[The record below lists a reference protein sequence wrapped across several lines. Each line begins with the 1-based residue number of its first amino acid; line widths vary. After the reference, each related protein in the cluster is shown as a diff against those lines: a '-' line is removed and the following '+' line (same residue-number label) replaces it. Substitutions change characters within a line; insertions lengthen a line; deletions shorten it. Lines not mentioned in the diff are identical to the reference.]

1 MKRTAAWSTLFFCL
15 LLVANAMAE
24 ERSAGITTLDLRETS
39 SNMDT
44 DLPSAGRSLFDELVG
59 RGRPDRWNIPFPFSK
74 LIASLSQTGGCQSRC
89 VQTVMI
95 PLGRS
100 LQRSAAAPEFFKYP
114 RIVAAFTADT
124 ATTGNFPLL
133 KDRLYLGFQ
142 EKANL
147 IEVISFNE
155 TAGRFEFQLVK
166 NYGAGMKP
174 KIFYAN
180 RAVCVSCHQNQAPI
194 FSRQVWD
201 ETNANPEIANRLA
214 RARVAFDGL
223 PIRIGVDVPN
233 AVDDATDRANLF
245 SAYESLW
252 WNGCGTS
259 RRCRT
264 RALVAALQYRL
275 TNERRFD
282 FQSERFQQDFLVPFK
297 KNWQTRWPDGLK
309 IPSNDIPNRDPLQF
323 KESEQLADVPARFEA
338 LLPLG
343 HKEIWQWETDRFR
356 LVKGI
361 GEFFSVGDIQLIA
374 DKLNIRPNAKLSN
387 FAALDQAVEAMLL
400 DPNGQAA
407 LDSATIRRGPLRD
420 ALFQALGI
428 KRVKSFR
435 RDELVLTSA
444 RLDDDESMP
453 LNVNDPE
460 LNNFYAHCAR
470 CHATRE
476 AFPPN
481 FMQGSVED
489 VKQKMQRCAD
499 RIYYRLTMWQVPEA
513 HRPKTPMPPAT
524 VSATQTDQWLNGGA
538 LENMRAYVAPFVDAK
553 FKQSPENWLSRNYET
568 LQSCTLH

>member
-1 MKRTAAWSTLFFCL
+1 MAA
-15 LLVANAMAE
+15 E
-24 ERSAGITTLDLRETS
+24 KSAGLATRDLRETS
-39 SNMDT
+39 SSMGTN
-44 DLPSAGRSLFDELVG
+44 LPSAGRSLFDELVG

-74 LIASLSQTGGCQSRC
+74 LIASLSQAGGCQSKC

-100 LQRSAAAPEFFKYP
+100 LQRTAAAPEFFKYP

-124 ATTGNFPLL
+124 AIAGNFPLL

-174 KIFYAN
+174 KVFYAN

-201 ETNANPEIANRLA
+201 ETNANPEVAARLA
-214 RARVAFDGL
+214 KARRNFNGL
-223 PIRIGVDVPN
+223 PVRIGVDVPN
-233 AVDDATDRANLF
+233 AIDDSTDRANLLL
-245 SAYESLW
+245 AYELLW

-259 RRCRT
+259 GRCRA
-264 RALVAALQYRL
+264 RALAAALQYRV

-282 FQSERFQQDFLVPFK
+282 FQSERFQQEFLIPFER
-297 KNWQTRWPDGLK
+297 NWQLRWPDGLK

-323 KESEQLADVPARFEA
+323 GESEQFADVPARFEA
-338 LLPLG
+338 LLPRG

-374 DKLNIRPNAKLSN
+374 KKLNIQPNAKPST
-387 FAALDQAVEAMLL
+387 FAALDKAIDAMLI
-400 DPNGQAA
+400 DPEGRAA
-407 LDSATIRRGPLRD
+407 LDTATILRDPLRD
-420 ALFQALGI
+420 ALFHALGI
-428 KRVKSFR
+428 KPVKSFR
-435 RDELVLTSA
+435 RGDVTSPIAQIDE
-444 RLDDDESMP
+444 DEPIASNRTHP
-453 LNVNDPE
+453 GLG
-460 LNNFYAHCAR
+460 NFYAHCAR

-476 AFPPN
+476 SFPPN
-481 FMQGSVED
+481 FMQGSAED
-489 VKQKMQRCAD
+489 VQRKIQRCAD
-499 RIYYRLTMWQVPEA
+499 RIYYRLTMWQVPEVN
-513 HRPKTPMPPAT
+513 RPKTPMPPAT
-524 VSATQTDQWLNGGA
+524 VAVTQTDQWIGSSA
-538 LENMRAYVAPFVDAK
+538 LENMRGYVAPFVDAK

>member
-1 MKRTAAWSTLFFCL
+1 MAA
-15 LLVANAMAE
+15 
-24 ERSAGITTLDLRETS
+24 ERSAGIAALDLRETS

-44 DLPSAGRSLFDELVG
+44 NLPLAGRSLFDELVG

-74 LIASLSQTGGCQSRC
+74 LIASLSQAGGCQSRC

-124 ATTGNFPLL
+124 ATAGNFPLL

-180 RAVCVSCHQNQAPI
+180 RAVCVSCHQNRAPI

-252 WNGCGTS
+252 LNGCGTS

-361 GEFFSVGDIQLIA
+361 GEFFSIGDIQLIA
-374 DKLNIRPNAKLSN
+374 NKLNIRRNAKLPN

-420 ALFQALGI
+420 ALFRALGI

-435 RDELVLTSA
+435 RDELVLPSA
-444 RLDDDESMP
+444 RLDDDESMA
-453 LNVNDPE
+453 LNVNDPK
-460 LNNFYAHCAR
+460 LSNFYSHCAR
-470 CHATRE
+470 CHATHE